1 MFPCL
6 SPEGDNF
13 STPDLRTSQD
23 GEGHGHWG
31 MSEVDYCKVDQKYS
45 EARSDM
51 CSFDFNPHHAFSVV
65 LKVHDAVS

>member
-1 MFPCL
+1 MAV
-6 SPEGDNF
+6 G
-13 STPDLRTSQD
+13 
-23 GEGHGHWG
+23 GG

-65 LKVHDAVS
+65 LKVHGAVS